1 MTTIAVNGEMEHKVE
16 QRTAVNVR
24 SLTVVATLYLPASL
38 LSGIFSS
45 HLVDVNSEGSFSVSS
60 EFRKFV
66 VVLVPMTLV
75 TFGVVTVLQAVW
87 TARESKELR
96 WSTESLARH
105 FGVPPRSTTS
115 GPLDWEFSDHQCRLM
130 DECACYWDQVG
141 DSGYMD
147 AAQEFSQAVAAMP
160 AAESAYR
167 PHTTRPPP
175 RLRFLI
181 LPEVNFRLL
190 LSADNTGHTTPM
202 FMSGLNRRRQAPPQA
217 FGSESTSL
225 RDDVEAPRVK
235 SKKDQDEE
243 GKYTLLSCLACAQ
256 HRRVDFTSFSW
267 INAQGM
273 LGRGGQGVV
282 AQTRASVDT
291 VFAFKRRRP
300 PSQGPLNIWAAA
312 AKDHAF
318 REICSEIMALGHEDL
333 RRHDNIVQLIAIS
346 WEIENVKDW
355 KFKSNTAILPVMIL
369 EKAEFGDLGRFL
381 RGKGVETD
389 LMTRLRMCA
398 GIASALGVV
407 HKNGIVHGDIKPDNA
422 LVFAGGVVKLSDFGF
437 SALASNKLFDLAGT
451 YPWRAPE
458 IISLDGATHQQAKLT
473 DLYSFGMLCLWV
485 IFINKLAEIGE
496 TPEPP
501 PLLRR
506 ASSSLAG
513 SLSSTLSW
521 LSTGRSSTV
530 APATP
535 DLEHLKRFNT
545 TNESTNEM
553 PKRAQKLVE
562 GLPEDKI
569 RNYLGPLFARLL
581 SFKASSRTF
590 QDTATDFEQISQSLL
605 DIRPIRNVD
614 APQKDNRSTPEAFPR
629 GREFQ
634 VFNSLES
641 LCHADFRVRKH
652 IFDCLLQ
659 EYNKVKD
666 DDSTKAMLEVQLAFC
681 EEVGFGNVKHSATND
696 TYRRVGQPKAIQLQ
710 NMIDSARTSQKP
722 FNAKLRALCAS
733 GIIQPIHYGTDFRSA
748 TNRNVLEEMEKS
760 RKEEIERMEIIL
772 GKTHPAV
779 LNLKWSFS
787 TLLMERLNPLSPI
800 THLHKMMQ
808 ELEADPKHG
817 PLHHD
822 SLITRVYFCLSLRR
836 LMGPSTAETMIAYS
850 KETYST
856 VVKHGLADHVVSL
869 QLSLHISDLLAQM
882 GYMQESM
889 RFLKL
894 AQLGTVKKFGPEHPN
909 TVILLDKKTDRLM
922 YEGKLAEALD
932 NLNEIS
938 KRMEGLADRE
948 DNVKLYLRRKNAAL
962 FAMGSHFK
970 EALALVE
977 DDFATMR
984 ARGIPEDHPAYLDGL
999 MIKADMLVE
1008 LGRFEDAAVCAR
1020 NVIRPLR
1027 RIPWP
1032 PRQPPPDVRGNEGG
1046 PQDGMRSAVEE
1057 LAELLGKSKMVTA
1070 EKDASDLE
1078 GPAPEEPAFKPDMF
1092 PAHPCLL
1099 DAEIAL
1105 VTALHAQAHQLTAA
1119 EIIGDSHAVAL
1130 SSAAHKKAALLS
1142 QTADNDLD
1150 GLLQAVGEKLE
1161 GDMGIAMAR
1170 VIATQSKV
1178 DPAEST
1184 CRASSAILGTM
1195 DMGFAPLVE
1204 LLASLG
1210 MRNAREG
1217 LHYDKSLAAAR
1228 RMKARRVEDILTEH
1242 RLLCVNNEPAADA
1255 PALFGS
1261 AKALVDWVD
1270 GRWTG
1275 TYLYENGGDRKNP
1288 TGRKTMTLRASL
1300 AAASGEEGWDADVE
1314 GTSRDDMG
1322 DWVVKGR
1329 AWVGGRIVLRIF
1341 HREGNEEQGW
1351 EYTGHANPVG
1361 RSCGG
1366 YWGVRKS
1373 KRETSGGTFLFYNFA

>member
-1 MTTIAVNGEMEHKVE
+1 MSM
-16 QRTAVNVR
+16 
-24 SLTVVATLYLPASL
+24 S
-38 LSGIFSS
+38 
-45 HLVDVNSEGSFSVSS
+45 
-60 EFRKFV
+60 
-66 VVLVPMTLV
+66 
-75 TFGVVTVLQAVW
+75 
-87 TARESKELR
+87 
-96 WSTESLARH
+96 
-105 FGVPPRSTTS
+105 
-115 GPLDWEFSDHQCRLM
+115 
-130 DECACYWDQVG
+130 
-141 DSGYMD
+141 
-147 AAQEFSQAVAAMP
+147 
-160 AAESAYR
+160 
-167 PHTTRPPP
+167 
-175 RLRFLI
+175 
-181 LPEVNFRLL
+181 
-190 LSADNTGHTTPM
+190 
-202 FMSGLNRRRQAPPQA
+202 MSGMNRRRQAPPQA
-217 FGSESTSL
+217 FGSEITSL

-235 SKKDQDEE
+235 SKKDQAEE

-256 HRRVDFTSFSW
+256 HRRVDFTGFSW
-267 INAQGM
+267 INAQGT

-300 PSQGPLNIWAAA
+300 TSQGPLNIWAAA

-355 KFKSNTAILPVMIL
+355 KFKSNTVIWPVMIL
-369 EKAEFGDLGRFL
+369 EKAELGDLGRFL

-485 IFINKLAEIGE
+485 IFRNELAEIGE
-496 TPEPP
+496 MPEPP

-513 SLSSTLSW
+513 GLSSTLSW
-521 LSTGRSSTV
+521 LSTGRSSTA
-530 APATP
+530 APGTP

-581 SFKASSRTF
+581 SFKASSRAF

-605 DIRPIRNVD
+605 DISSNDEPRPIKSND

-659 EYNKVKD
+659 EYNEAKD
-666 DDSTKAMLEVQLAFC
+666 DDSTKATLAAQLAFC
-681 EEVGFGNVKHSATND
+681 EEVGFGTVKHSATND
-696 TYRRVGQPKAIQLQ
+696 TYRRVGQLEAIQLQ
-710 NMIDSARTSQKP
+710 NMIDSTRTSQKP
-722 FNAKLRALCAS
+722 FNARLRALCAS

-748 TNRNVLEEMEKS
+748 TDPNLLEEMEKS
-760 RKEEIERMEIIL
+760 RKEEIERMEMIL

-779 LNLKWSFS
+779 LNLKWSLS
-787 TLLMERLNPLSPI
+787 TLLMDHLNHLRPI
-800 THLHKMMQ
+800 THLHKMVL
-808 ELEADPKHG
+808 ELEADPKYG
-817 PLHHD
+817 PFHRD
-822 SLITRVYFCLSLRR
+822 SLITRVYFCLSLNR
-836 LMGPSTAETMIAYS
+836 LVGPSTAETIIAYS
-850 KETYST
+850 KETYT
-856 VVKHGLADHVVSL
+856 AVVEHGLADHVVTL
-869 QLSLHISDLLAQM
+869 QLSVHISDLAAQM
-882 GYMQESM
+882 GYTQESM
-889 RFLKL
+889 RFLQL
-894 AQLGTVKKFGPEHPN
+894 AQLDTDKKFGPEHPN

-922 YEGKLAEALD
+922 QEGKLAEALD
-932 NLNEIS
+932 NLKQIS
-938 KRMEGLADRE
+938 NRIEGLVDGE
-948 DNVKLYLRRKNAAL
+948 DNVKPYLRRKNAAL

-977 DDFATMR
+977 NDFATMR
-984 ARGIPEDHPAYLDGL
+984 ARGIPKDHPAYLESL
-999 MIKADMLVE
+999 MMKAEMLVE
-1008 LGRFEDAAVCAR
+1008 LGRFEEAAACAR
-1020 NVIRPLR
+1020 NVIQPLR
-1027 RIPWP
+1027 GIPWP
-1032 PRQPPPDVRGNEGG
+1032 PHQPPADVRGDGGG

-1078 GPAPEEPAFKPDMF
+1078 GPAPEEPSFNPDMF
-1092 PAHPCLL
+1092 PAHPWLL
-1099 DAEIAL
+1099 GAEIAL

-1119 EIIGDSHAVAL
+1119 EIMGDGHAVAL
-1130 SSAAHKKAALLS
+1130 SSAAHKEVALLS
-1142 QTADNDLD
+1142 RTADNDLD
-1150 GLLQAVGEKLE
+1150 GLLRAVGEKLE
-1161 GDMGIAMAR
+1161 GDMGIVTAR
-1170 VIATQSKV
+1170 VTATQSTV
-1178 DPAEST
+1178 DPTEAT
-1184 CRASSAILGTM
+1184 CRASSAILSTM
-1195 DMGFAPLVE
+1195 DMGFAMLVE

-1242 RLLCVNNEPAADA
+1242 RLLCVDNEPAADA
-1255 PALFGS
+1255 PAMFGS
-1261 AKALVDWVD
+1261 AKALVDWVE
-1270 GRWTG
+1270 GKWTG
-1275 TYLYENGGDRKNP
+1275 TYLYENGGDRKNL
-1288 TGRKTMTLRASL
+1288 TGRKTMTLKASP

-1322 DWVVKGR
+1322 DWVIKGQ
-1329 AWVGGRIVLRIF
+1329 AWVSGRIVLHIF

-1351 EYTGHANPVG
+1351 EYTGYANLMG
-1361 RSCGG
+1361 CSCGG
-1366 YWGVRKS
+1366 YWGIRNF
-1373 KRETSGGTFLFYNFA
+1373 KRERSGGTFLFYNFI